1 MSRSK
6 KIDSINC
13 DGTFVEPVYPELPKG
28 FVPGQRLSMSKMSAT
43 IECDD
48 PEYRESFGKQANYEP
63 DSGVENQRSAFN
75 SDPPNLAENVVSQRE
90 NKPLLTGPAPQTQ
103 SSNARLAQSVMDKIV
118 ASGIKRTLT
127 FKETEMPPEP
137 TLKYPPPKQSGTD
150 LAYDIPNRWTDAKI
164 ASDKSVFADPE
175 VNPYKLYGATVDL
188 WGDEWLD
195 WEPETILE
203 TAEADGVMIDQVNLG
218 KMFAIRSLL
227 KTEEF
232 FREPRV
238 FEKIC
243 IAFADKMVDFG
254 VLQMPKLYEVAG
266 AVALVEKKFRTGQY
280 SDEVAIF
287 VAMLAVNEGF
297 LLLPPELN
305 FAGAPFNLE
314 LISRLGE
321 ETMTLQDK
329 IISAMGSPE
338 INQDEAIQ
346 YKRLMVCS
354 YYIKNMIDGAK

>member
-1 MSRSK
+1 MSRDK
-6 KIDSINC
+6 KAESIVC
-13 DGTFVEPVYPELPKG
+13 DGSWVEPEYPQLPPG
-28 FVPGQRLSMSKMSAT
+28 FVPGQRLAVNRMSTT

-48 PEYRESFGKQANYEP
+48 PEYRESFAKSASYEP
-63 DSGVENQRSAFN
+63 DAGVDNQRPAFN
-75 SDPPNLAENVVSQRE
+75 SDPPNLAENVVTQKE
-90 NKPLLTGPAPQTQ
+90 NRPISTGPAPITL
-103 SSNARLAQSVMDKIV
+103 SPNARLAQSVMDKIV
-118 ASGIKRTLT
+118 ASGVKRGLI
-127 FKETEMPPEP
+127 FKEPEIPPEP
-137 TLKYPPPKQSGTD
+137 QLNYLPPKQSGTD
-150 LAYDIPNRWTDAKI
+150 LAYDTPNRWADAKV
-164 ASDKSVFADPE
+164 ASDKSIFTDPE
-175 VNPYKLYGATVDL
+175 VNPYKLYGATIDL

-203 TAEADGVMIDQVNLG
+203 TADADGVMIDQVNLG

-243 IAFADKMVDFG
+243 IAFSDKIVDFG

-266 AVALVEKKFRTGQY
+266 VVALVEKKFRTGEY

-321 ETMTLQDK
+321 QTMVLQDN

-338 INQDEAIQ
+338 ISEEEAIQ

-354 YYIKNMIDGAK
+354 YYIKNMLDGAK